1 MTRWVREGR
10 SAARFVGAPE
20 RGGKVGTS
28 VCRECET
35 ARHRGGLRKV
45 SGHLYWQYRAVWCRT
60 ASRRRLPSRA
70 GSSSF
75 ALNGKRERRIRASGR
90 KLGWPKRWELPYAR
104 SRRGRLAM
112 RCRAPSTA
120 AGSPRFSASA
130 SRTWDSEGRPGGVGS
145 DPTLACTW
153 AAARLNRL
161 ASWCL
166 SSSSRLSP
174 AQYDLPGTRTHNSQ
188 TRHARLHS
196 ERRQDRNTARCPSG
210 LAQVC

>member
-1 MTRWVREGR
+1 
-10 SAARFVGAPE
+10 
-20 RGGKVGTS
+20 
-28 VCRECET
+28 
-35 ARHRGGLRKV
+35 
-45 SGHLYWQYRAVWCRT
+45 
-60 ASRRRLPSRA
+60 
-70 GSSSF
+70 
-75 ALNGKRERRIRASGR
+75 
-90 KLGWPKRWELPYAR
+90 
-104 SRRGRLAM
+104 M

-196 ERRQDRNTARCPSG
+196 ERRQDRNTASCPSG